1 MLERFPR
8 QRVHGDR
15 AKQLV
20 VEIGRRAW
28 YLLAD
33 QPHQTLQHAQ
43 FAVLIKAK
51 ETARPQLRISHQ
63 PHLDL
68 GGGQVQQERHQAG
81 VTMKSGDEATAFAC
95 CVEQTLNPLVQ
106 FIV

>member
-1 MLERFPR
+1 MRERFPR

-15 AKQLV
+15 AEQLV
-20 VEIGRRAW
+20 VEIDCGRHI
-28 YLLAD
+28 LAD
-33 QPHQTLQHAQ
+33 QRHQALQHAQ

-51 ETARPQLRISHQ
+51 ETARPQLRITRQ

-68 GGGQVQQERHQAG
+68 GGGHVQQERDQTG
-81 VTMKSGDEATAFAC
+81 VTMKPGDEAAALAR
-95 CVEQTLNPLVQ
+95 CVEQPLNPLVQ

>member
-15 AKQLV
+15 AEQLV
-20 VEIGRRAW
+20 VEIDCGRHV
-28 YLLAD
+28 LAD
-33 QPHQTLQHAQ
+33 QRHQTLQHAQ

-51 ETARPQLRISHQ
+51 ETARPQLRVTRQS
-63 PHLDL
+63 HLDL
-68 GGGQVQQERHQAG
+68 GGGHVQQERDQTG
-81 VTMKSGDEATAFAC
+81 VTMKPGDEAAALAH
-95 CVEQTLNPLVQ
+95 CVEQPLNPLVQ